1 MLRKITITLFGCLIA
16 TSAMGAGACKGKGCR
31 YTFFTED
38 SQGCLQI
45 RNAGREDIQVTVYTA
60 GSGAIRVRVMSGQ
73 TETVYKTSRTCVPAK
88 DYVRADSELDGGI
101 FAPPV

>member
-1 MLRKITITLFGCLIA
+1 MLRNLLITLSGCLIA
-16 TSAMGAGACKGKGCR
+16 TAAMGAGACRGKGCR
-31 YTFFTED
+31 YTFFAED

-45 RNAGREDIQVTVYTA
+45 RNAGREDLRVTVYTV
-60 GSGAIRVRVMSGQ
+60 GSGSITVRVMSGQ
-73 TETVYKTSRTCVPAK
+73 TETVFKTSRMCLPAA